1 MKLRK
6 PLKKFIKGV
15 LLPTLGP
22 PLSEAIYSPIVHIRN
37 FLYDKGLLPQK
48 LYPSAKI
55 ISIGN
60 LTVGGT
66 GKTPFTIS
74 LSNILS
80 SKGFRVGIISRG
92 YGREGREEV
101 VVSTGKGPLVSPQ
114 TAGDEP
120 YLIATRTQN
129 VPVIVNRNRVLAAK
143 KLIHQYKC
151 KVIIADDCFQHRK
164 LQRDMDIILWDSTID
179 PKKESLLP
187 AGRLREPILAVRRA
201 HILILTNSELTANY
215 SEYAAIFKRIN
226 KKLVISKISKEFLQV
241 YSLPKRDVV
250 EISSLK
256 NETILA
262 FCGIGNP
269 EQFFSFVKKLLNPTG
284 LITQVFPDHH
294 KYSIKDIE
302 LIKQR
307 AAEKNC
313 RHIITTE
320 KDSINMPGAPHSSGV
335 LVLQMNININEGVIR
350 FIENTLRH

>member
-215 SEYAAIFKRIN
+215 SEYAA
-226 KKLVISKISKEFLQV
+226 
-241 YSLPKRDVV
+241 DVV

>member
-1 MKLRK
+1 
-6 PLKKFIKGV
+6 
-15 LLPTLGP
+15 
-22 PLSEAIYSPIVHIRN
+22 
-37 FLYDKGLLPQK
+37 
-48 LYPSAKI
+48 
-55 ISIGN
+55 
-60 LTVGGT
+60 
-66 GKTPFTIS
+66 
-74 LSNILS
+74 
-80 SKGFRVGIISRG
+80 
-92 YGREGREEV
+92 V

-187 AGRLREPILAVRRA
+187 AGRLREPI
-201 HILILTNSELTANY
+201 LTANY